1 MSKQVDLLQTL
12 ISKDLEMIRE
22 LTNNKTLLQKNRDVN
37 EFRKEMF
44 ISLID
49 DVVKNKKQSVMTLR
63 SVLNTK
69 KT

>member
-69 KT
+69 KL

>member
-1 MSKQVDLLQTL
+1 
-12 ISKDLEMIRE
+12 
-22 LTNNKTLLQKNRDVN
+22 
-37 EFRKEMF
+37 MF

-69 KT
+69 KL